1 MNRGRPGRG
10 QGSPERNDGGNRGG
24 GGGTGGRPGA
34 AGRGGGGNAGGR
46 GGNAGSRSGN
56 AGSRGGNAGSRGGNT
71 GGRGGNAGREGG
83 RGGQG
88 FDRNRG
94 QGFNRDRLSEGRDY
108 DNRDRGSRG
117 RGPRDDDDGDWDN
130 ERGSGDEQND
140 ERDLLVFGKNTI
152 VSYLERMDEEE
163 EPSEQT
169 QEINKIFM
177 AEGAVADDRV
187 RKIKHLAGKL
197 GIPVVNCHPAKLDTM
212 VGRDSR
218 HQGVVAQI
226 SPIKLLEFAEW
237 LERLVS
243 EKEERESS
251 GNNLDGYMIVVL
263 DGIEDPRNVGAIIRS
278 AESQGVKAVLIPER
292 RAAQVTDTVAKT
304 SAGAIAHIP
313 IVRIVNTV
321 RALEDLKEHGFW
333 VMGLAADA
341 PQPLYRMDLKRPLV
355 IVVGS
360 EGKGLRPLVVS
371 TCDLMGSIPLPGKT
385 ESLNASVALGIA
397 VYEAVRQN
405 TSNI

>member
-1 MNRGRPGRG
+1 MNRDRPGRG
-10 QGSPERNDGGNRGG
+10 QSSS
-24 GGGTGGRPGA
+24 
-34 AGRGGGGNAGGR
+34 GRGEGGSRSSGRGEGGR
-46 GGNAGSRSGN
+46 GGQSFER
-56 AGSRGGNAGSRGGNT
+56 
-71 GGRGGNAGREGG
+71 GRGEGG

-88 FDRNRG
+88 FERGRGG
-94 QGFNRDRLSEGRDY
+94 QGFE
-108 DNRDRGSRG
+108 RG
-117 RGPRDDDDGDWDN
+117 RGEGGRGQSLERGRSEGGRGGQSFQRGRGEGGRGGQSFERGRGEGNRSYKDKGPRDQERDWLREGGSEDG
-130 ERGSGDEQND
+130 QND
-140 ERDLLVFGKNTI
+140 QRDLMVFGKNTI

-212 VGRDSR
+212 VGRESR

-243 EKEERESS
+243 DKENLESA
-251 GNNLDGYMIVVL
+251 GKNLDGYMIVVL

>member
-1 MNRGRPGRG
+1 MGIWGVAMTKGRPGKG
-10 QGSPERNDGGNRGG
+10 QSAAGGYDSRKSGREHDGGAERRERKDSGRNSSDAGSNRERGG
-24 GGGTGGRPGA
+24 SFKRE
-34 AGRGGGGNAGGR
+34 RGNESF
-46 GGNAGSRSGN
+46 SRQ
-56 AGSRGGNAGSRGGNT
+56 R
-71 GGRGGNAGREGG
+71 GRESSDRQ
-83 RGGQG
+83 RGEAS
-88 FDRNRG
+88 
-94 QGFNRDRLSEGRDY
+94 L
-108 DNRDRGSRG
+108 
-117 RGPRDDDDGDWDN
+117 PRDSEDGA
-130 ERGSGDEQND
+130 Q
-140 ERDLLVFGKNTI
+140 RDLLVFGKNTI

-163 EPSEQT
+163 EPSEQA
-169 QEINKIFM
+169 QEINKIFL
-177 AEGAVADDRV
+177 AEGGVIDERV

-197 GIPVVNCHPAKLDTM
+197 GIPVVNCHSAKLDNM
-212 VGRDSR
+212 VPHDSR

-226 SPIKLLEFAEW
+226 SPIKLLDFAEW
-237 LERLVS
+237 LERLLS
-243 EKEERESS
+243 DKENLESS
-251 GNNLDGYMIVVL
+251 GRNLDGYLIVAL

-278 AESQGVKAVLIPER
+278 AESQGVKAILIPER

-321 RALEDLKEHGFW
+321 RALEELKEHGFW

>member
-1 MNRGRPGRG
+1 MGIWGVAMTKGRPGKG
-10 QGSPERNDGGNRGG
+10 QRAPGGYDSRKNGREHDGGAERRERKDFGRNSSDAGSSRERGG
-24 GGGTGGRPGA
+24 SFKR
-34 AGRGGGGNAGGR
+34 
-46 GGNAGSRSGN
+46 
-56 AGSRGGNAGSRGGNT
+56 
-71 GGRGGNAGREGG
+71 
-83 RGGQG
+83 
-88 FDRNRG
+88 
-94 QGFNRDRLSEGRDY
+94 
-108 DNRDRGSRG
+108 
-117 RGPRDDDDGDWDN
+117 
-130 ERGSGDEQND
+130 ERGSESFNRGERDRDNFDRERGGANHHRDND
-140 ERDLLVFGKNTI
+140 ESGQRDLLVFGKNTI

-163 EPSEQT
+163 EPNEQA
-169 QEINKIFM
+169 QEINKIFL
-177 AEGAVADDRV
+177 AEGGVLDERV

-197 GIPVVNCHPAKLDTM
+197 GIPVVNCHSAKLDNM
-212 VGRDSR
+212 VPHDSR

-226 SPIKLLEFAEW
+226 SPIKLLDFAEW
-237 LERLVS
+237 LERLLS
-243 EKEERESS
+243 DKENLESS
-251 GNNLDGYMIVVL
+251 GRNLDGYLIVAL

-278 AESQGVKAVLIPER
+278 AESQGVKAILIPER

-321 RALEDLKEHGFW
+321 RALEELKEHGFW